1 MFTKKFLMKLKNLNL
16 GIESKI
22 LSLFLN
28 LKYNNSMKKNILLTT
43 VIILCTVPFCF
54 SQVQNSIK
62 EKVKNISHSNIP
74 KKIDDEFNSC
84 LEKEDI
90 TYHQMLQCT
99 IEGKNK
105 YNIEIE
111 KTVKKLK
118 KVLSDE
124 QYSKLIKSQQKWQ
137 EFYEQD
143 NSFLDSTFGDNYPPY
158 MPITI
163 SENYKLLNAKYRLE
177 QLYEILYSTE
187 LYKQNAN

>member
-1 MFTKKFLMKLKNLNL
+1 MKLKNLNL

-28 LKYNNSMKKNILLTT
+28 LKYNNPMKKNILLTT
-43 VIILCTVPFCF
+43 VIILCTIPFCF

-111 KTVKKLK
+111 KMVKKLK

-177 QLYEILYSTE
+177 QLYEMFYSTE

>member
-1 MFTKKFLMKLKNLNL
+1 
-16 GIESKI
+16 
-22 LSLFLN
+22 
-28 LKYNNSMKKNILLTT
+28 MKKIILLIA
-43 VIILCTVPFCF
+43 VIVLCAAPFCF
-54 SQVQNSIK
+54 SQTRDLIK
-62 EKVKNISHSNIP
+62 EKVRNISHPNIP
-74 KKIDDEFNSC
+74 KKIDDELNSC
-84 LEKEDI
+84 LEDENI
-90 TYHQMLQCT
+90 TYHKMLQCT

-111 KTVKKLK
+111 KMVKKLK

-124 QYSKLIKSQQKWQ
+124 QYSELIKSQQKWQ

-177 QLYEILYSTE
+177 QLYEIFYLTE
-187 LYKQNAN
+187 WYKQNVN

>member
-1 MFTKKFLMKLKNLNL
+1 MPSLLIFINKIDKSLKLIQLC
-16 GIESKI
+16 S
-22 LSLFLN
+22 FLN
-28 LKYNNSMKKNILLTT
+28 FKYNNPMKKNILLTT

-62 EKVKNISHSNIP
+62 EKVGNISHPNIP

-90 TYHQMLQCT
+90 TYYQMLQCT

-124 QYSKLIKSQQKWQ
+124 QYSELIKSQQKWQ

-177 QLYEILYSTE
+177 QLYEMLYSTE